1 MNNMKIFKKIFK
13 FFDRTEDKTRSKLSK
28 YPVLYATIGAVGLVL
43 LWRGVWMVADS
54 LSVFDNNPFDKT
66 AFIDGAISIGASVVI
81 LLVSGLFVSFFI
93 GDRIILSGL
102 KKEKKMEEK
111 TKEEL
116 DAEMNV
122 VSKMEEKME
131 KIEENIEKIKQSL
144 SGGVCH
150 PEPENKTGQKEKTDI
165 YN

>member
-1 MNNMKIFKKIFK
+1 MKIFKKVFK
-13 FFDRTEDKTRSKLSK
+13 FFDRTEDKMRSRLSK
-28 YPVLYATIGAVGLVL
+28 YPVLYATVGAVGLVL

-54 LSVFDNNPFDKT
+54 LSVFDKNPFDK
-66 AFIDGAISIGASVVI
+66 AYFMDGVVSIIASAVI

-102 KKEKKMEEK
+102 KQEKKLEEK

-116 DAEMNV
+116 ESEMNV
-122 VSKMEEKME
+122 VNEMKQKID
-131 KIEENIEKIKQSL
+131 KIEEGMEEIKNSF
-144 SGGVCH
+144 SGGICH
-150 PEPENKTGQKEKTDI
+150 QDAKAQPNQDKNTDI

>member
-1 MNNMKIFKKIFK
+1 MKIFKKVFK
-13 FFDRTEDKTRSKLSK
+13 FFDKTEDKTRSKLSK
-28 YPVLYATIGAVGLVL
+28 YPVLYAIIGAVGLVL

-54 LSVFDNNPFDKT
+54 LSVFDNNPFDKA

-102 KKEKKMEEK
+102 KQEKKMEEK

-122 VSKMEEKME
+122 VNKMEEKME
-131 KIEENIEKIKQSL
+131 NIEKNIEKIKESL

-150 PEPENKTGQKEKTDI
+150 PEPDNKTQQNKNPDI
-165 YN
+165 NN

>member
-1 MNNMKIFKKIFK
+1 MKIYKNIFK
-13 FFDRTEDKTRSKLSK
+13 FFDKTEDKTRARLSK
-28 YPVLYATIGAVGLVL
+28 HPLVYATVGAVGLVL

-54 LSVFDNNPFDKT
+54 LSFFDNNPFDK
-66 AFIDGAISIGASVVI
+66 AYFIDGAVSIIASVII

-102 KKEKKMEEK
+102 KQEKKLEEK

-116 DAEMNV
+116 DAEMNIV
-122 VSKMEEKME
+122 NDMKQKIDNIEENME
-131 KIEENIEKIKQSL
+131 KIKNSL
-144 SGGVCH
+144 SGGLCRND
-150 PEPENKTGQKEKTDI
+150 EPNKPDQNKNPDI

>member
-1 MNNMKIFKKIFK
+1 MKIYKNIFK
-13 FFDRTEDKTRSKLSK
+13 FFDKTEDKTRARLSK
-28 YPVLYATIGAVGLVL
+28 HPVVYATVGAVGLVL

-54 LSVFDNNPFDKT
+54 LSFFDKNPFDK
-66 AFIDGAISIGASVVI
+66 AYFIDGVISIIASAVI

-102 KKEKKMEEK
+102 KQEKKLEEK

-116 DAEMNV
+116 DLEMNV
-122 VSKMEEKME
+122 VNDMKK
-131 KIEENIEKIKQSL
+131 KIDSMEENILEIKNSI
-144 SGGVCH
+144 SGGSCH
-150 PEPENKTGQKEKTDI
+150 QENQSKPVQDKNTDI

>member
-1 MNNMKIFKKIFK
+1 MKIYKNIFK
-13 FFDRTEDKTRSKLSK
+13 FFDKTEDKTRARLSK
-28 YPVLYATIGAVGLVL
+28 HPLAYATVGAVGLVL

-54 LSVFDNNPFDKT
+54 LSFFDNNPFDKT
-66 AFIDGAISIGASVVI
+66 VFIDGAVSIIASVII

-102 KKEKKMEEK
+102 KQEKKLEEK

-116 DAEMNV
+116 DLEMNV
-122 VSKMEEKME
+122 VNDMKK
-131 KIEENIEKIKQSL
+131 KIDNIEEGMQEIKNSISAGACHQESQSK
-144 SGGVCH
+144 S
-150 PEPENKTGQKEKTDI
+150 EQDKNTDI

>member
-1 MNNMKIFKKIFK
+1 MKIFKKIFK
-13 FFDRTEDKTRSKLSK
+13 FFDKTEDKTRSKLSK
-28 YPVLYATIGAVGLVL
+28 HPVLYATIGAVGLVL

-54 LSVFDNNPFDKT
+54 LSIFDNNPFNK
-66 AFIDGAISIGASVVI
+66 AYFIDGMISIGASVVI
-81 LLVSGLFVSFFI
+81 LLISGLFVSFFI

-122 VSKMEEKME
+122 VNKMEEKIE
-131 KIEENIEKIKQSL
+131 KIEKNIEEIKESL
-144 SGGVCH
+144 WM
-150 PEPENKTGQKEKTDI
+150 EKKDKQ
-165 YN
+165 

>member
-1 MNNMKIFKKIFK
+1 MKIYKNIFK
-13 FFDRTEDKTRSKLSK
+13 FFDKTEDKTRSRLSK

-54 LSVFDNNPFDKT
+54 LSFFDKNPFDK
-66 AFIDGAISIGASVVI
+66 AYFMDGIVSIIASAII
-81 LLVSGLFVSFFI
+81 LLISGLFVSFFI

-102 KKEKKMEEK
+102 KKEKKLEEK

-116 DAEMNV
+116 ESEINV
-122 VSKMEEKME
+122 VNEMKQKID
-131 KIEENIEKIKQSL
+131 KIEEGMEEIKNSL

-150 PEPENKTGQKEKTDI
+150 QDTKTQQNQDKNTDI